1 MTDTY
6 VTNDEDY
13 VDDGFESQTT
23 STKHMLTKVR
33 ISNFKRIKEA
43 ELEIGPVTYIV
54 GGNNSGKSSAI
65 QAIHTAVT
73 AAQVGRK
80 RQQQVIPTSSLRY
93 SPAADFESI
102 GHGRL
107 L

>member
-1 MTDTY
+1 MTDSY
-6 VTNDEDY
+6 VANEENY
-13 VDDGFESQTT
+13 VDDGSESQTT

-80 RQQQVIPTSSLRY
+80 RALR
-93 SPAADFESI
+93 I
-102 GHGRL
+102 
-107 L
+107 